1 MLASS
6 AADVDEALARIGDGP
21 VAVDAKLDGIRVQV
35 HKHDGRVARLH
46 PQPGGDHRPGA
57 RGRRGGRRAAGAH
70 RWCSTARRSRSP
82 PTGRARPF
90 QETGA
95 RTASRVDVA
104 TLRAQ
109 VPLTSYF
116 FDLLHVDGEDLVDSP
131 GHERFDR
138 LAAVLP
144 PALVVP
150 RTVTADP
157 AEARRLFADVVA
169 AGHEGVV
176 VKSLDAPY
184 DAGRRGAGWVKVKP
198 RHTLDLVVLAV
209 EWGSGRRQGWLS
221 NIHLGARDP
230 ETGGFVMLGKTFKG
244 MTDEMLAWQTE
255 RFLALEESRSAHV
268 VTVRPEQ
275 VVEIAFDGIQT
286 STRYPAGD
294 GAALRPGAALPRRQD
309 RRRGGHG
316 RDGARAAPGWRHDLA
331 PGLAPKPDGRRTA
344 AAARRRR
351 RETEILDATR
361 ALFDARGVRDA
372 QIEDIANAV
381 GINRAIIY
389 RHFSGKEELFALTL
403 VGYLEQLAGRLQEAD
418 REDASPEDRLRAITA
433 AFVDYGLEFPAFVDC
448 ALTLMRRPGPE
459 LLDEISEGAVYRLGR
474 GISTCLAPVAA
485 AIQAGVD
492 TGVFHTDDVHL
503 LANTLYASGLG
514 GLQLARVGMV
524 VKEAAPGVPTV
535 AALSAQQVKEHLIA
549 SSVAMA
555 IGAGH

>member
-1 MLASS
+1 M
-6 AADVDEALARIGDGP
+6 
-21 VAVDAKLDGIRVQV
+21 
-35 HKHDGRVARLH
+35 
-46 PQPGGDHRPGA
+46 
-57 RGRRGGRRAAGAH
+57 
-70 RWCSTARRSRSP
+70 TSP
-82 PTGRARPF
+82 
-90 QETGA
+90 
-95 RTASRVDVA
+95 S
-104 TLRAQ
+104 
-109 VPLTSYF
+109 
-116 FDLLHVDGEDLVDSP
+116 
-131 GHERFDR
+131 
-138 LAAVLP
+138 
-144 PALVVP
+144 
-150 RTVTADP
+150 
-157 AEARRLFADVVA
+157 
-169 AGHEGVV
+169 
-176 VKSLDAPY
+176 
-184 DAGRRGAGWVKVKP
+184 
-198 RHTLDLVVLAV
+198 
-209 EWGSGRRQGWLS
+209 
-221 NIHLGARDP
+221 
-230 ETGGFVMLGKTFKG
+230 
-244 MTDEMLAWQTE
+244 
-255 RFLALEESRSAHV
+255 
-268 VTVRPEQ
+268 
-275 VVEIAFDGIQT
+275 
-286 STRYPAGD
+286 
-294 GAALRPGAALPRRQD
+294 
-309 RRRGGHG
+309 
-316 RDGARAAPGWRHDLA
+316 
-331 PGLAPKPDGRRTA
+331 GLAPKPDGRRTA

-403 VGYLEQLAGRLQEAD
+403 VGYLEQLSGRLREAD

-492 TGVFHTDDVHL
+492 TGVFHTEDVHL